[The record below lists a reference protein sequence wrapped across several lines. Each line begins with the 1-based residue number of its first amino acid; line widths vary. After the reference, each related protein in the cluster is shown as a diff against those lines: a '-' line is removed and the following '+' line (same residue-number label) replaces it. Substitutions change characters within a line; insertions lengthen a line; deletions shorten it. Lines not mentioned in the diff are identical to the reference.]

1 LIILAE
7 IKSIKEFADNDHILY
22 DEAMS
27 RHTTFKIGGC
37 ADAVALPE
45 SEEELIMLIKAA
57 RANKIPYCIIG
68 NGSNLLVSDKGIRGL
83 VIKLFKN
90 FSDISVDGD
99 TITAQSGALL
109 SKVSSVAMQNSL
121 TGMEFASGIPGTIGG
136 AVFMNAGAYGG
147 EMKDITVE
155 TRYLDENL
163 EIKTVT
169 EHGFGYR
176 KSIFQKNSGII
187 LSTILKLKKGN
198 IDDIAAEMERLSAAR
213 KEKQPINMPSAGS
226 AFKRPE
232 GHFAAKLIDDCGLRG
247 YKVGDAAVSEK
258 HTGFV
263 VNCGNATAEEVIELL
278 DSVSDKVYEKT
289 GVRLEREIKFIG
301 DVK

>member
-1 LIILAE
+1 MIILAE

-176 KSIFQKNSGII
+176 KSIFADTNKII
-187 LSTILKLKKGN
+187 LSGHSMGGIGVYDLANGKSDLF
-198 IDDIAAEMERLSAAR
+198 
-213 KEKQPINMPSAGS
+213 S
-226 AFKRPE
+226 AFVVMSGYNTKTDLTQYNKIPIKGYVGLPE
-232 GHFAAKLIDDCGLRG
+232 TGEDNSSYKHMINSFVKNFGQENLTIFETTHGKIPKTAFTQDLNNDNRSDLIEWML
-247 YKVGDAAVSEK
+247 
-258 HTGFV
+258 
-263 VNCGNATAEEVIELL
+263 NQ
-278 DSVSDKVYEKT
+278 
-289 GVRLEREIKFIG
+289 
-301 DVK
+301 